1 VPAGGPRE
9 LRQRA
14 GGGDRRTGRD
24 GQVGARLAQA
34 LAPIGTVLATSR
46 RELDLAD
53 ADALRQH
60 VRDAR
65 PDVIVNAAAYTA
77 VDKAETETELASA
90 VNAVAPGILAEEAKR
105 LGALLVHYSTDYVF
119 SGEANAPYKEGDAT
133 APLSVYGRTKLDGEE
148 RIRSSGCRHLIL
160 RTSWVYDTRGRNFL
174 LTILKRA
181 RAGETLRVVGDQQ
194 GVPNWSAMIARATAA
209 CIERGG
215 EGLFHLSAAGQTSWH
230 GFERYDF
237 LMDEKTFAVTPA
249 VKGVK
254 AGKGQRPCIVVV
266 PKTAA
271 PGNPW
276 SWQACYWDHEPQTEV
291 ELLKRGFHIVFITP
305 DGGVEGRDK
314 AWDAW
319 YKYLTEKHGLAKK
332 AAFVGMSK
340 GGVNEYSWGVVNP
353 EKVACIYADNP
364 ALWDED
370 FAKLAALAK
379 HNVPLL
385 PVSL

>member
-1 VPAGGPRE
+1 
-9 LRQRA
+9 
-14 GGGDRRTGRD
+14 
-24 GQVGARLAQA
+24 VGARLAQA

-148 RIRSSGCRHLIL
+148 RIRSSGCRHVIL

-230 GFERYDF
+230 GFAREALGYAGVAAT
-237 LMDEKTFAVTPA
+237 LEEITSAQYPTPA
-249 VKGVK
+249 PRPRYSVLDN
-254 AGKGQRPCIVVV
+254 GKLERAV
-266 PKTAA
+266 
-271 PGNPW
+271 
-276 SWQACYWDHEPQTEV
+276 
-291 ELLKRGFHIVFITP
+291 
-305 DGGVEGRDK
+305 
-314 AWDAW
+314 
-319 YKYLTEKHGLAKK
+319 GLR
-332 AAFVGMSK
+332 F
-340 GGVNEYSWGVVNP
+340 
-353 EKVACIYADNP
+353 AD
-364 ALWDED
+364 WRED
-370 FAKLAALAK
+370 LRAAL
-379 HNVPLL
+379 L
-385 PVSL
+385 